1 MNSKP
6 NTPSFNKSPVLVLAL
21 SVAHLE
27 KIRSH
32 LKDLCEEDR
41 LLRFGMYASDQFV
54 DNYLNSFDF
63 DRDVFFGVFDSGL
76 SLIGFSHLAYSPS
89 GGKDINDAEFG
100 VSVSESGRGQG
111 IGTALFKRA
120 AIHCRNS
127 NINILH
133 VHCLSSNQGMMHI
146 ARKAGMVVEKS
157 HGEADAYL
165 RITPGSTAS
174 MFKEALD
181 GHLAVIDYTIKESFQ
196 RTIKLALRMY
206 KPRNFFKV

>member
-6 NTPSFNKSPVLVLAL
+6 NTISFNKPPVLVLAL
-21 SVAHLE
+21 SITYLE

-32 LKDLCEEDR
+32 LKDLSEDDR

-63 DRDVFFGVFDSGL
+63 DRDVFFGVFNTEL
-76 SLIGFSHLAYSPS
+76 SLIGFSHLAYSPIRAKVS
-89 GGKDINDAEFG
+89 NVAEFG
-100 VSVSESGRGQG
+100 VSVSETGRGQG

-127 NINILH
+127 NINTLH

-174 MFKEALD
+174 IIKEAID
-181 GHLAVIDYTIKESFQ
+181 GHVAVIDYSIKESFQ
-196 RTIKLALRMY
+196 QAIKLALRMY
-206 KPRNFFKV
+206 KPRKFFKV